1 MNQETNLSYT
11 KFVFASDVHIPH
23 EDKRALKILHDF
35 RRDFKPDRFIV
46 GVIYY
51 LLTRYHRFQ
60 TIAM

>member
-35 RRDFKPDRFIV
+35 RR
-46 GVIYY
+46 
-51 LLTRYHRFQ
+51 L
-60 TIAM
+60 